1 MADNII
7 QKNRKIYKN
16 IVNTYI
22 YTHTS
27 ILYIKQLVPH
37 TIDLIIFDYSIYKT
51 EVNISYRNR
60 YQGNSF

>member
-7 QKNRKIYKN
+7 QKNRKVYKN

-37 TIDLIIFDYSIYKT
+37 TIDLIIFDYIVYIKL
-51 EVNISYRNR
+51 R
-60 YQGNSF
+60 